1 MKVNKNIAVSETGF
15 VFNPGSGES
24 FTVNSSG
31 TELLNLIIK
40 GSSYQ
45 EISLIFLEKYDT
57 TQSTFDQDYHDFI
70 DMLQRYNLVSI
81 SKDKE

>member
-1 MKVNKNIAVSETGF
+1 MKINKNIAVSETGF

-70 DMLQRYNLVSI
+70 DMLQQYNLVSI

>member
-1 MKVNKNIAVSETGF
+1 MKINKNIAVSETGF

-40 GSSYQ
+40 GKSFK
-45 EISLIFLEKYDT
+45 EISELFVNKYDT
-57 TQSTFDQDYHDFI
+57 SVSTFDQDYNDFV
-70 DMLQRYNLVSI
+70 DMLEQFNLVEVSNI
-81 SKDKE
+81 EK

>member
-1 MKVNKNIAVSETGF
+1 MKINKNIAVSETGF

-40 GSSYQ
+40 GISYQ

-57 TQSTFDQDYHDFI
+57 TQSTFEQDYHDFI
-70 DMLQRYNLVSI
+70 DMLQQYNLVSI

>member
-1 MKVNKNIAVSETGF
+1 MKINKNIAVSETGF

-40 GSSYQ
+40 GISYQ

-70 DMLQRYNLVSI
+70 DMLQQYNLVSI

>member
-1 MKVNKNIAVSETGF
+1 MKINKNIAVSETGF

-40 GSSYQ
+40 GKPYD
-45 EISLIFLEKYDT
+45 EISKIFLEKYDT

-70 DMLQRYNLVSI
+70 EMLQQYSLVTV